1 MCEMVTVP
9 RSDWA
14 TSEAKEMVD
23 EPWWKKYICVKKTN
37 DIEPLINAHFYAKT
51 QNQILYAASR

>member
-1 MCEMVTVP
+1 MVTVP

-23 EPWWKKYICVKKTN
+23 EPWWKNTSAWKRQT
-37 DIEPLINAHFYAKT
+37 
-51 QNQILYAASR
+51 ILSL

>member
-1 MCEMVTVP
+1 MVTVP